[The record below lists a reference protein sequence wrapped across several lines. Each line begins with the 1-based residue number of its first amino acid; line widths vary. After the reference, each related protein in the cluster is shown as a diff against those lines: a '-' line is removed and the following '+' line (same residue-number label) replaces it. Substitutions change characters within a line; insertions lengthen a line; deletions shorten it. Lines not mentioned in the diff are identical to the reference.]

1 MVRMSDPNL
10 SKISDIPAELYVL
23 PLKDSV
29 IFPAMV
35 LPIFLTREDDI
46 AVVNKALL
54 GDHMVVMVAQ
64 KDPSVETP
72 SADNLYNFGT
82 ATRII
87 QMVKLQEGGVKL
99 LVEGVNRVKIVEYF
113 REGTHLKA
121 RVEEVR
127 EFFEKTIIVD
137 ALVQSII
144 ALFKVALAIGRP
156 LPEDVLKLI
165 DKIENPAR
173 LADLVAIYLALKL
186 DEQQDILETVDPVE
200 RIKKVFVFLSREVQ
214 TLQVRGKIQADVAK
228 EMGKS
233 QKEYLLRQQMKAI
246 QKELGEEDPHMA
258 EMSEL
263 GEKIKTAGMP
273 PNVQEIASKELS
285 RLEKMNP
292 ASAEYTVSLTY
303 LDYLITLPWAK
314 RTEDNL
320 DINRAEQILNEDHY
334 DLEKVKD
341 RILEYLSVR
350 KIKEGVKGPILCFVG
365 PPGVGKTSL
374 GKSIARAIE
383 RKFIR
388 MSLGGMRDE
397 AEIRGHRRTYVGALP
412 GRIIQEIKRC
422 GYNNPVFMLDEVD
435 KIGMDFRGDPAA
447 ALLEVLDPE
456 QNFSFMDHYLDLPF
470 DLSKVMFIT
479 TANILYP
486 VPPALKDRMEVIYLS
501 GYTEEEKE
509 KIAFQFL
516 IPKQIEENGLK
527 DKGVT
532 FTAEA
537 VEKIIREYTKEAGLR
552 NIEREIASICRKIAR
567 NMAQG
572 KGVCCDVTPEVVEEF
587 LGPRKFFVEIAE
599 ETDKI
604 GVATGLAWTEAGGDI
619 IFVEATKMKG
629 RRGLTLTGSLGDV
642 MKESAQAAMSYIR
655 THATDY
661 HISEDFFNKY
671 DIHIHVPAGAIPKDG
686 PSAGI
691 TIATAI
697 ASLLTDRPAR
707 RDMAMTGE
715 ITLSGRVLPIGG
727 VKEKVLAARR
737 AGVKTVIL
745 PKRNE
750 VNLDDIPDYVRQQMQ
765 FIFVKTIDE
774 VIKQALKDKE
784 SL

>member
-1 MVRMSDPNL
+1 MVVRLSGNDPVG
-10 SKISDIPAELYVL
+10 SSEIPDELYVL
-23 PLKDSV
+23 SLKDSI

-35 LPIFLTREDDI
+35 LPIFFTKDDAI
-46 AVVNKALL
+46 EIVNKVMM
-54 GDHMVVMVAQ
+54 GDHIVALVAQ
-64 KDPSVETP
+64 KDASVENP
-72 SADNLYNFGT
+72 NAEDLYMVGT
-82 ATRII
+82 AARIL
-87 QMVKLQEGGVKL
+87 QLVKLPEGGVKV
-99 LVEGVNRVKIVEYF
+99 LVEGISRVKVLEYF
-113 REGTHLKA
+113 RDGRHLKGK
-121 RVEEVR
+121 VEEMR
-127 EFFEKTIIVD
+127 EFYEKTIIVD
-137 ALVQSII
+137 ALVQSVI

-173 LADLVAIYLALKL
+173 LADLIAVYLALKL
-186 DEQQDILETVDPVE
+186 DEQQDILETADPLE

-214 TLQVRGKIQADVAK
+214 MLQVRGKIQADVTK
-228 EMGKS
+228 ELGKS

-246 QKELGEEDPHMA
+246 QKELGEEDPHIA
-258 EMSEL
+258 EVNEIR
-263 GEKIKTAGMP
+263 EKIKTAGMP
-273 PNVQEIASKELS
+273 PNIEEIANKELS
-285 RLEKMNP
+285 RLDKMNP
-292 ASAEYTVSLTY
+292 ASAEYTVAHTY
-303 LDYLITLPWAK
+303 LDYLINIPWSK
-314 RTEDNL
+314 KTEDNL

-341 RILEYLSVR
+341 RILEYLAVR
-350 KIKEGVKGPILCFVG
+350 KMKEGVKGPILCFVG

-374 GKSIARAIE
+374 GKSIARAME

-412 GRIIQEIKRC
+412 GRIIQEIRRC
-422 GYNNPVFMLDEVD
+422 GYNNPVFMLDEID

-456 QNFSFMDHYLDLPF
+456 QNFSFQDHYLDVSF

-479 TANILYP
+479 TANILDP
-486 VPPALKDRMEVIYLS
+486 VPPALKDRMEVITLS

-516 IPKQIEENGLK
+516 IPKQIDENGLK
-527 DKGVT
+527 EQGIT
-532 FTAEA
+532 FTTEA
-537 VEKIIREYTKEAGLR
+537 VCKIIREYTREAGLR
-552 NIEREIASICRKIAR
+552 NLEREIGSICRKIAR
-567 NMAQG
+567 SMAQG
-572 KGVCCDVTPEVVEEF
+572 KAASKEVTPELVADL

-599 ETDKI
+599 EIDRV
-604 GVATGLAWTEAGGDI
+604 GVATGLAWTESGGDI

-642 MKESAQAAMSYIR
+642 MKESAQAAMSYMR
-655 THATDY
+655 THAGDY
-661 HISEDFFNKY
+661 GIPVDFINRY

-686 PSAGI
+686 PSAGV
-691 TIATAI
+691 TMATAI
-697 ASLLTDRPAR
+697 ASLMTDKPAK
-707 RDMAMTGE
+707 RDVAMTGE

-745 PKRNE
+745 PKKNE
-750 VNLDDIPDYVRQQMQ
+750 VNLEDIPDYIRKEMQ

-774 VIKQALKDKE
+774 VIKQALK
-784 SL
+784 

>member
-1 MVRMSDPNL
+1 MVRMSDPDPSN
-10 SKISDIPAELYVL
+10 ITNIPSELYVL

-35 LPIFLTREDDI
+35 LPIFFTREDAI
-46 AVVNKALL
+46 AVINKAML

-64 KDPSVETP
+64 KNISTETP
-72 SADNLYNFGT
+72 SPEDLYSVGT

-99 LVEGVNRVKIVEYF
+99 LVEGISRVRIVEYF
-113 REGTHLKA
+113 REETHLKA
-121 RVEEVR
+121 KVEEMR
-127 EFFEKTIIVD
+127 EFFEKTIISE
-137 ALVQSII
+137 ALVQSVN

-173 LADLVAIYLALKL
+173 LADLIAVYLALKL
-186 DEQQDILETVDPVE
+186 DEQEEILETADPLE

-214 TLQVRGKIQADVAK
+214 MLQVRGKIQADVAS

-233 QKEYLLRQQMKAI
+233 QREYLLRQQMRAI
-246 QKELGEEDPHMA
+246 QKELGEEDSHIA
-258 EMSEL
+258 EMNEL
-263 GEKIKTAGMP
+263 REKIKTAGMP
-273 PNVQEIASKELS
+273 PNIEEIANKELS

-303 LDYLITLPWAK
+303 LDYLITLPWTK

-341 RILEYLSVR
+341 RILEYLAVR

-374 GKSIARAIE
+374 GKSIARAME

-412 GRIIQEIKRC
+412 GRIIQEIRRC

-456 QNFSFMDHYLDLPF
+456 QNFSFRDHYLDLPF

-479 TANILYP
+479 TANILDP

-527 DKGVT
+527 DRGVI

-552 NIEREIASICRKIAR
+552 NLEREIASICRKIAR
-567 NMAQG
+567 SISQG
-572 KGVCCDVTPEVVEEF
+572 KEVHLNVTTELVEEL
-587 LGPRKFFVEIAE
+587 LGPRTFFVEIAE
-599 ETDKI
+599 ETDKVGI
-604 GVATGLAWTEAGGDI
+604 ATGLAWTEAGGDI

-629 RRGLTLTGSLGDV
+629 RRGLTLTGSLGEV

-655 THATDY
+655 THARDY

-750 VNLDDIPDYVRQQMQ
+750 VNLEDIPEYIRQQMQ

-774 VIKQALKDKE
+774 VIKQALKEKE

>member
-1 MVRMSDPNL
+1 MVRLANSNPSN
-10 SKISDIPAELYVL
+10 ISEIPGELYVL
-23 PLKDSV
+23 PTKDSV

-35 LPIFLTREDDI
+35 LPIFFTKEDAI
-46 AVVNKALL
+46 EIINKAML
-54 GDHMVVMVAQ
+54 GDHMVALVAQ

-72 SADNLYNFGT
+72 SPEDLYMVGT
-82 ATRII
+82 ATKII
-87 QMVKLQEGGVKL
+87 QMVKLPEGGVKI
-99 LVEGVNRVKIVEYF
+99 LVEGVARVKIVEYF
-113 REGTHLKA
+113 REEGRLKGK
-121 RVEEVR
+121 VEEMR
-127 EFFEKTIIVD
+127 EFYERTVIVD
-137 ALVQSII
+137 ALVQSVI

-156 LPEDVLKLI
+156 LPDDVLKLI

-173 LADLVAIYLALKL
+173 LSDLIAVYLALKL
-186 DEQQDILETVDPVE
+186 EEQQEILETADPLE

-214 TLQVRGKIQADVAK
+214 MLQIRGKIQSDVAK

-246 QKELGEEDPHMA
+246 QKELGEEDPHT
-258 EMSEL
+258 SEINEL
-263 GEKIKTAGMP
+263 REKIKDAGMP
-273 PNVQEIASKELS
+273 PGIEEIANKELS

-303 LDYLITLPWAK
+303 LDYLITLPWTK
-314 RTEDNL
+314 KTEDNL

-341 RILEYLSVR
+341 RILEYLAVR
-350 KIKEGVKGPILCFVG
+350 KIKEGVKGPILCFLG

-374 GKSIARAIE
+374 GKSIARAME

-412 GRIIQEIKRC
+412 GRIIQEVRRC

-456 QNFSFMDHYLDLPF
+456 QNFSFRDHYLDVSF

-479 TANILYP
+479 TANILDP
-486 VPPALKDRMEVIYLS
+486 VPPALRDRMEVITLS

-516 IPKQIEENGLK
+516 IPKQIDENGLK
-527 DKGVT
+527 EKGVK
-532 FTAEA
+532 FTQEA
-537 VEKIIREYTKEAGLR
+537 VCKIIREYTKEAGLR
-552 NIEREIASICRKIAR
+552 NLEREIASICRKIAR
-567 NMAQG
+567 NMAQE
-572 KGVCCDVTPEVVEEF
+572 KKIIYEVTPEIVEEF

-604 GVATGLAWTEAGGDI
+604 GVTTGLAWTEAGGDI

-629 RRGLTLTGSLGDV
+629 RRGLTLTGSLGEV
-642 MKESAQAAMSYIR
+642 MKESAQAAMSYMR
-655 THATDY
+655 THAKEY
-661 HISEDFFNKY
+661 EISEDFFNRF

-691 TIATAI
+691 TMATAI
-697 ASLLTDRPAR
+697 ASLLTGRPAK
-707 RDMAMTGE
+707 RDVAMTGE

-750 VNLDDIPDYVRQQMQ
+750 ANMEDVPDYVRKEMK
-765 FIFVKTIDE
+765 FIFVKTIDD
-774 VIKQALKDKE
+774 VIKLALK
-784 SL
+784 

>member
-1 MVRMSDPNL
+1 MVRL
-10 SKISDIPAELYVL
+10 SNSNPSNISEIPGELYVL
-23 PLKDSV
+23 PTKDSV

-46 AVVNKALL
+46 AVINKAML

-64 KDPSVETP
+64 KDPSVDTP
-72 SADNLYNFGT
+72 SPEDLYMVGT
-82 ATRII
+82 PTKII
-87 QMVKLQEGGVKL
+87 QMVKLPEGGVKI
-99 LVEGVNRVKIVEYF
+99 LVEGVARVKIVEYF
-113 REGTHLKA
+113 REEGHLKGK
-121 RVEEVR
+121 VEEMR
-127 EFFEKTIIVD
+127 EFYERTIIVD
-137 ALVQSII
+137 ALVQSVI

-156 LPEDVLKLI
+156 LPVDVLKLI

-173 LADLVAIYLALKL
+173 LADLIAVYLALKL
-186 DEQQDILETVDPVE
+186 EEQQEILETADPLE

-214 TLQVRGKIQADVAK
+214 MLQVRGKIQSDVAK
-228 EMGKS
+228 EMSKS

-246 QKELGEEDPHMA
+246 QKELGEEDPHTL
-258 EMSEL
+258 EINEL
-263 GEKIKTAGMP
+263 REKIKDAGMP
-273 PNVQEIASKELS
+273 PGIEEIANKELS

-341 RILEYLSVR
+341 RILEYLAVR
-350 KIKEGVKGPILCFVG
+350 KMKEGVKGPILCFVG

-374 GKSIARAIE
+374 GKSIARAMD

-412 GRIIQEIKRC
+412 GRIIQEIRRC

-456 QNFSFMDHYLDLPF
+456 QNFSFRDHYLDVSF

-479 TANILYP
+479 TANILDP
-486 VPPALKDRMEVIYLS
+486 VPPALRDRMEVIYLS

-516 IPKQIEENGLK
+516 IPKQTEENGLK

-532 FTAEA
+532 FSIEA
-537 VEKIIREYTKEAGLR
+537 VYKIIREYTKEAGLR
-552 NIEREIASICRKIAR
+552 NLEREIASICRKIAR

-572 KGVCCDVTPEVVEEF
+572 KGVCCDVTPELVEEF

-599 ETDKI
+599 ESDKV

-619 IFVEATKMKG
+619 IFVEASKMKG
-629 RRGLTLTGSLGDV
+629 RRGLTLTGSLGEV
-642 MKESAQAAMSYIR
+642 MKESAQAAMSYMR
-655 THATDY
+655 THAKEY
-661 HISEDFFNKY
+661 EISEDFFNRF

-691 TIATAI
+691 TMATAI

-707 RDMAMTGE
+707 RDVAMTGE

-750 VNLDDIPDYVRQQMQ
+750 ANMEDVPDYVREEMK

-774 VIKQALKDKE
+774 VIKLALK
-784 SL
+784 

>member
-1 MVRMSDPNL
+1 MVRLSDPNP
-10 SKISDIPAELYVL
+10 SNITDIPGELYVL
-23 PLKDSV
+23 SLKDSV

-35 LPIFLTREDDI
+35 LPIFFTKDDDI
-46 AVVNKALL
+46 EAINKAML

-64 KDPSVETP
+64 KAPGIETP
-72 SADNLYNFGT
+72 SPEDLYKIGT
-82 ATRII
+82 ATKII
-87 QMVKLQEGGVKL
+87 QMVRLPEGGVKT
-99 LVEGVNRVKIVEYF
+99 LVEGVNRVRIVEYF

-121 RVEEVR
+121 KVEEMR
-127 EFFEKTIIVD
+127 EFFEKTIIID
-137 ALVQSII
+137 ALVQSVI

-156 LPEDVLKLI
+156 LPDDVLKLI

-173 LADLVAIYLALKL
+173 LADLIAVYLALKL
-186 DEQQDILETVDPVE
+186 DEQQDILETSDPLE
-200 RIKKVFVFLSREVQ
+200 RIKKVFLFLSREVQ
-214 TLQVRGKIQADVAK
+214 MLQIRGKIQADVAK

-233 QKEYLLRQQMKAI
+233 QKEYLLRQQMRAI
-246 QKELGEEDPHMA
+246 QKELGEEDSHIA
-258 EMSEL
+258 EVNEIR
-263 GEKIKTAGMP
+263 EKIKTAGMP
-273 PNVQEIASKELS
+273 PNVEEIANKELS

-292 ASAEYTVSLTY
+292 ASAEYTVSHTY
-303 LDYLITLPWAK
+303 LDYLITLPWTK
-314 RTEDNL
+314 KTEDNL

-341 RILEYLSVR
+341 RILEYLAVR

-374 GKSIARAIE
+374 GKSIARAME

-412 GRIIQEIKRC
+412 GRIIQEIRRC
-422 GYNNPVFMLDEVD
+422 GCNNPVFMLDEVD

-456 QNFSFMDHYLDLPF
+456 QNFSFNDHYLDVPF

-479 TANILYP
+479 TANILDP
-486 VPPALKDRMEVIYLS
+486 VPPALKDRMEVITLS

-516 IPKQIEENGLK
+516 IPKQVEENGLK
-527 DKGVT
+527 DKGVK
-532 FTAEA
+532 FTTEA
-537 VEKIIREYTKEAGLR
+537 VYKIIREYTREAGLR
-552 NIEREIASICRKIAR
+552 NLEREIASICRKIAR
-567 NMAQG
+567 RIAQA
-572 KGVCCDVTPEVVEEF
+572 KETCCDVTPETVEEL

-599 ETDKI
+599 EADKV

-619 IFVEATKMKG
+619 IFIEATKMKG
-629 RRGLTLTGSLGDV
+629 RRGFTLTGSLGEV
-642 MKESAQAAMSYIR
+642 MKESAQAALSYIR
-655 THATDY
+655 THAADY
-661 HISEDFFNKY
+661 HIPEDFFNKY

-691 TIATAI
+691 TMATAI
-697 ASLLTDRPAR
+697 ASLLTDRPAK
-707 RDMAMTGE
+707 RDVAMTGE

-750 VNLDDIPDYVRQQMQ
+750 VNLDDIPKYIRTEMQ
-765 FIFVKTIDE
+765 FIFVNTIDE
-774 VIKQALKDKE
+774 VIKLAVK
-784 SL
+784 